1 MPLPI
6 FLKKTLAIVWPR
18 YPNGWWAH
26 QESVNLDRLQVREL
40 RVLDAYNLLRDQQYQ
55 YWH

>member
-1 MPLPI
+1 M
-6 FLKKTLAIVWPR
+6 TLATVWPR
-18 YPNGWWAH
+18 YPNGWWVH
-26 QESVNLDRLQVREL
+26 RESVNLDRLQVREL